1 MLKRI
6 FDVVVSFTG
15 LVILSPFLIIIAIIV
30 VIDSKGG
37 VFFLQDRVGK
47 NGKVFKII
55 KFRTMTAGSDKE
67 SLLTIGQK
75 DSRIT
80 RAGYFLRK
88 FKIDEIPQLINVLK
102 SDMSFVGPR
111 PEVEKYVAL
120 YNEEQL
126 KVLTVRPG
134 ITDFASIQYKDESTL
149 LANADDPEIFYIS
162 DVMPTKLKLNIDYI
176 NNRNFML
183 DVKIIFKTILEIFR

>member
-1 MLKRI
+1 MLKRT
-6 FDVVVSFTG
+6 FDVVVSFLG
-15 LVILSPFLIIIAIIV
+15 LVMLFPFLIIIAAII

-55 KFRTMTAGSDKE
+55 KFRTMTVGSDKK

-80 RAGYFLRK
+80 RVGYFLRK

-102 SDMSFVGPR
+102 GDMSFVGPR

-149 LANADDPEIFYIS
+149 LANADDPETFYVS
-162 DVMPTKLKLNIDYI
+162 EVMPAKLKLNIYYI

>member
-1 MLKRI
+1 ML
-6 FDVVVSFTG
+6 F
-15 LVILSPFLIIIAIIV
+15 PFLIIIAAII

-55 KFRTMTAGSDKE
+55 KFRTMTVGSDKK

-80 RAGYFLRK
+80 RVGYFLRK

-102 SDMSFVGPR
+102 GDMSFVGPR

-149 LANADDPEIFYIS
+149 LANADDPETFYVS
-162 DVMPTKLKLNIDYI
+162 EVMPAKLKLNFYYI

>member
-1 MLKRI
+1 MLKRT
-6 FDVVVSFTG
+6 FDVVVSFLG
-15 LVILSPFLIIIAIIV
+15 LVMLFPFLIIIAAII

-55 KFRTMTAGSDKE
+55 KFRTMTVGSDKK

-80 RAGYFLRK
+80 RVGYFIRK

-102 SDMSFVGPR
+102 GDMSFVGPR

-149 LANADDPEIFYIS
+149 LANADDPETFYVS
-162 DVMPTKLKLNIDYI
+162 EVMPAKLKLNFYYI

>member
-1 MLKRI
+1 M
-6 FDVVVSFTG
+6 
-15 LVILSPFLIIIAIIV
+15 
-30 VIDSKGG
+30 IDSKGG

>member
-55 KFRTMTAGSDKE
+55 KFRTMTVGSDKK

>member
-1 MLKRI
+1 MLKRT
-6 FDVVVSFTG
+6 FDVVVSFLG
-15 LVILSPFLIIIAIIV
+15 LVMLFPFLIIIAAII

-55 KFRTMTAGSDKE
+55 KFRTMTVGSDKK

-80 RAGYFLRK
+80 RVGYFLRK

-102 SDMSFVGPR
+102 GDMSFVGPR

-149 LANADDPEIFYIS
+149 LANADDPETFYVS
-162 DVMPTKLKLNIDYI
+162 EVMPAKLKLNIDYI

>member
-1 MLKRI
+1 MLKRT
-6 FDVVVSFTG
+6 FDVVVSFLG
-15 LVILSPFLIIIAIIV
+15 LVMLFPFLIIIAAII

-55 KFRTMTAGSDKE
+55 KFRTMTVGSDKK

-80 RAGYFLRK
+80 RVGYFLRK

-102 SDMSFVGPR
+102 GDMSFVGPR

-149 LANADDPEIFYIS
+149 LANADDPETFYVS
-162 DVMPTKLKLNIDYI
+162 EVMPAKLKLNFYYI

>member
-55 KFRTMTAGSDKE
+55 KFRTMTVGSDKK

-80 RAGYFLRK
+80 RVGYFLRK

-102 SDMSFVGPR
+102 GDMSFVGPR